1 MYDEED
7 WFEKKIEG
15 RVVANDPNPQ
25 FFRELDNDITD
36 YFAAQNGFL
45 WSSDVS
51 SISNCSHFR
60 LIVFY
65 FCI

>member
-15 RVVANDPNPQ
+15 REVANDPNPQ
-25 FFRELDNDITD
+25 FFRELDNNITD

-45 WSSDVS
+45 WTSDVS
-51 SISNCSHFR
+51 STSNCSHFQ
-60 LIVFY
+60 LIALY
-65 FCI
+65 FCM